1 MRLTLKTF
9 ILLALVSVTTLSKAQ
24 QFGGNPPAIK
34 WNQVNTPAAKVIFPY
49 GMDSAAVRVS
59 NIVSFMNSR
68 IQPTIGFKQL
78 QVSVVLQNQTTISNA
93 YVGLAP
99 FRSEFYLTPEQNS
112 FELGSLR
119 WTDQLAVHEF
129 RHVQQFNNFNVG
141 ISKALHVLFG
151 EGGQAVGNELTV
163 PNWFFEGDAVYNE
176 TYVTKQGRGRLP
188 YFFNGYRALWS
199 AGKNY
204 SWMKLR
210 SGSYRDY
217 TPDWYPTGYMLVSY
231 GREKYGDDFW
241 KKVTHD
247 AASFDG
253 LFYPLQ
259 KAITKYAGV
268 DFTQFRTD
276 AFNHFKN
283 EFTNDKYTGELFDQD
298 PTKPLHISNKNQ
310 HFIADEEYPAYVN
323 HNTLVYVKT
332 TYNHVP
338 AFVIRTGK
346 EEKVIRIHDYSLDNY
361 FNYHDGKIIYA
372 SYRPDLRWGYRDYS
386 ELNILDINT
395 GEQTRI
401 TEGSKYF
408 APAFSDDGK
417 SIVAVKVTPDGKSRL
432 NILNLD
438 GTVKNIIPNK
448 DNLFYTY
455 PKFYDGKI
463 LSAIR
468 IPGGDMTLALI
479 NITTG
484 ETDYLLTPTIQ
495 PIVFPVI
502 QNGKVYFS
510 ATADKTD
517 GLFALDIADRK
528 LYRLQNDSLK
538 ASIGNYQPTI
548 ASDKIAWVG
557 FTAYGW
563 HINQSANN
571 TVKWEPLANSAV
583 PGDLSDIGIAALN
596 KGDAADLLDK
606 VNNPHPEVT
615 KYNKAF
621 HLFNFHTLQPSFNDP
636 NYSIALV
643 GQNVLNTLQSQLLYN
658 YNRNEGYNEFGFG
671 TVYGALFPWLT
682 AGVDYIINREAFD
695 NNNSPVYFN
704 QLQTYVGFQIP
715 LNLTQGHHST
725 SLAFGSNLFYSRNYF
740 PAPFDNTTN
749 NRSLWYLDN
758 YLNFSSHGRQA
769 KKNIYPH
776 IGENLSVDY
785 KTAINGVDANQFL
798 ATGNLFLPGIG
809 VNHSIVLGGA
819 YQQRDKANAGRFS
832 NDFPFSRG
840 YSSVNFYQ
848 VYKLAAN
855 YHLPLLYP
863 DAGFANILFLQRVRA
878 NLFYDHSQATLFHS
892 NGSTF
897 DVKFRSTGAEV
908 FFDNQVWNQLPFTF
922 GIRYSHLL
930 DDDIFGGS
938 GHNRIE
944 LVLPLSVF

>member
-1 MRLTLKTF
+1 MRLNLKLF
-9 ILLALVSVTTLSKAQ
+9 ILLALVSATTLTKAQ
-24 QFGGNPPAIK
+24 QFGGNPPEIK
-34 WNQVNTPAAKVIFPY
+34 WNQVNTPAARVIFPI

-99 FRSEFYLTPEQNS
+99 FRSEFFLTPEQNS

-141 ISKALHVLFG
+141 VSKALHVLFG

-188 YFFNGYRALWS
+188 FYFNGYRALWA
-199 AGKNY
+199 AGKDY

-210 SGSYRDY
+210 AGSYRDF
-217 TPDWYPTGYMLVSY
+217 TPDWYPTGYMLVAY

-259 KAITKYAGV
+259 KAVKNYSGI
-268 DFTQFRTD
+268 DFKQFRTNAID
-276 AFNHFKN
+276 HFKQ
-283 EFTNDKYTGELFDQD
+283 EYSLSQ
-298 PTKPLHISNKNQ
+298 PQPISANRSANKNQ

-323 HNTLVYVKT
+323 DNTMVYVKT
-332 TYNHVP
+332 TYDHIPV
-338 AFVIRTGK
+338 FVTRTGNQ
-346 EEKVIRIHDYSLDNY
+346 EKVIRVHDYSLDNY
-361 FNYHDGKIIYA
+361 FNYHNGKIVYA
-372 SYRPDLRWGYRDYS
+372 SYRPDTRWGYRDYS
-386 ELNILDINT
+386 ELNILDIST

-401 TEGSKYF
+401 TNGSKYF

-417 SIVAVKVTPDGKSRL
+417 SIVAVKVSPDGKSTL
-432 NILNLD
+432 NILNLN
-438 GTVKNIIPNK
+438 GTVVTEIPNK
-448 DNLFYTY
+448 GNLFYTY
-455 PKFYDGKI
+455 PKFYNGKI
-463 LSAIR
+463 LSAVR
-468 IPGGDMTLALI
+468 IQGGDMTIALI

-484 ETDYLLTPTIQ
+484 EANYLLTPTIQ

-510 ATADKTD
+510 ATADKAD
-517 GLFALDIADRK
+517 GLFALNIADRK

-538 ASIGNYQPTI
+538 ASIGNYQPAI
-548 ASDKIAWVG
+548 ANDKIAWVG
-557 FTAYGW
+557 FTAYGY
-563 HINQSANN
+563 HINQSPNAQ
-571 TVKWEPLANSAV
+571 VQWQEVGSATI
-583 PGDLSDIGIAALN
+583 PGGLSDMGIAALS

-606 VNNPHPEVT
+606 VNNGHPEVT

-621 HLFNFHTLQPSFNDP
+621 HLFNFHTLQPNFNDP
-636 NYSIALV
+636 NYSLALQ
-643 GQNVLNTLQSQLLYN
+643 GENVLNTLQSELLYN
-658 YNRNEGYNEFGFG
+658 YNSNEGYSEVGFG

-682 AGVDYIINREAFD
+682 TGIDYIFNREAFD
-695 NNNSPVYFN
+695 NAGNTVYFD
-704 QLQTYVGFQIP
+704 QLQTYLGFQIP
-715 LNLTQGHHST
+715 LNLTRGHHST
-725 SLAFGSNLFYSRNYF
+725 TLTFGSNLFYSRNYF
-740 PAPFDNTTN
+740 PAPFNIPSN
-749 NRSLWYLDN
+749 NRALWYLDN
-758 YLNFSSHGRQA
+758 YVSFGSHGRQA

-776 IGENLSVDY
+776 FGENLSVDY
-785 KTAINGVDANQFL
+785 KVAINNVDANQLL

-809 VNHSIVLGGA
+809 VNHSIVFSGA
-819 YQQRDKANAGRFS
+819 YQQRDKANGGRFS

-848 VYKLAAN
+848 VYKAAAN

-863 DAGFANILFLQRVRA
+863 DAGLANALYILRVRG
-878 NLFYDHSQATLFHS
+878 NLFYDYSQATLFHS

-897 DVKFRSTGAEV
+897 NVNFRSAGAEV
-908 FFDNQVWNQLPFTF
+908 FFDSQVWNQLPFTF

-930 DDDIFGGS
+930 DNDVFGGT
-938 GHNRIE
+938 GQNRIE

>member
-1 MRLTLKTF
+1 MRLNLKPF
-9 ILLALVSVTTLSKAQ
+9 ILLALILITTLSKAQ

-59 NIVSFMNSR
+59 NIVSYINSR

-99 FRSEFYLTPEQNS
+99 FRSEFFLTPEQNS
-112 FELGSLR
+112 FDLGSLR

-141 ISKALHVLFG
+141 LSKALHVLFG

-188 YFFNGYRALWS
+188 YFFNGYRALWA
-199 AGKNY
+199 AGKDY

-210 SGSYRDY
+210 NGSYRDY
-217 TPDWYPTGYMLVSY
+217 VPDWYPTGYMLVSY

-241 KKVTHD
+241 KKVTQD
-247 AASFDG
+247 AASFNG

-259 KAITKYAGV
+259 KAVKSYSGI
-268 DFTQFRTD
+268 DFKQFHTNALDHYKQQFGLTQPQPVSANR
-276 AFNHFKN
+276 AA
-283 EFTNDKYTGELFDQD
+283 
-298 PTKPLHISNKNQ
+298 NKDQ

-323 HNTLVYVKT
+323 DNTLVYTKT
-332 TYNHVP
+332 TYDHVP
-338 AFVIRTGK
+338 VFVIRTGNQ
-346 EEKVIRIHDYSLDNY
+346 EKVIRVRDYSLDNY
-361 FNYHDGKIIYA
+361 FNYHDGKIVYA

-386 ELNILDINT
+386 EIKILDINT

-401 TEGSKYF
+401 TNASKYF

-417 SIVAVKVTPDGKSRL
+417 NIVVVKITPDGKSSL
-432 NILNLD
+432 DILNLD
-438 GTVKNIIPNK
+438 GTVKTGIPNK
-448 DNLFYTY
+448 GNLFYTY
-455 PKFYDGKI
+455 PKFYNGKI
-463 LSAIR
+463 LSAVR
-468 IPGGDMTLALI
+468 LPGGDMTIALI
-479 NITTG
+479 DINTG

-495 PIVFPVI
+495 PIVFPAV
-502 QNGKVYFS
+502 QKDKVYFS
-510 ATADKTD
+510 VTAGKTD
-517 GLFALDIADRK
+517 GLFALNITDRK

-538 ASIGNYQPTI
+538 AGIGNYQAAI

-557 FTAYGW
+557 LTAYGY
-563 HINQSANN
+563 HVNQSAGN
-571 TVKWEPLANSAV
+571 TVKWEPVDDNV
-583 PGDLSDIGIAALN
+583 MPGGLSDMGITALS
-596 KGDAADLLDK
+596 KGDAADLLAK
-606 VNNPHPEVT
+606 VNNDHPAVT
-615 KYNKAF
+615 KYNKGF
-621 HLFNFHTLQPSFNDP
+621 HLINFHTLQPLFNDP
-636 NYSIALV
+636 NYSFGLV
-643 GQNVLNTLQSQLLYN
+643 GENVLNTLQTELLYN

-682 AGVDYIINREAFD
+682 AGADYIVNRQAID
-695 NNNSPVYFN
+695 NNNNSVYYD
-704 QLQTYVGFQIP
+704 QLQTYLGFEIP
-715 LNLTQGHHST
+715 LNLTQGHHT
-725 SLAFGSNLFYSRNYF
+725 NVLAFGSNLFYSRNYF
-740 PAPFDNTTN
+740 PAPYN
-749 NRSLWYLDN
+749 NAANDRSLWYLDN
-758 YLNFSSHGRQA
+758 YVTFSSHGRQA

-776 IGENLSVDY
+776 IGENISVDY
-785 KTAINGVDANQFL
+785 KAAINNVDANQLL

-809 VNHSIVLGGA
+809 VNHSLVFSGA

-848 VYKLAAN
+848 VYKVAAN
-855 YHLPLLYP
+855 YHLPLFYP
-863 DAGFANILFLQRVRA
+863 DAGVANLLYISRIRA
-878 NLFYDHSQATLFHS
+878 NVFYDYSQATLFHS
-892 NGSTF
+892 NGDTF
-897 DVKFRSTGAEV
+897 NVNFRSAGTEV
-908 FFDNQVWNQLPFTF
+908 FFDSHVWNQLPFTF

-930 DDDIFGGS
+930 DNDIFGGS
-938 GHNRIE
+938 GQNRIE